1 MQGTVSDVASGR
13 DIGGYADEFAL
24 DVRVIEEVRPG
35 DSSMLQAT
43 SDNCGSTCSGT
54 ACTTAVSYPA

>member
-1 MQGTVSDVASGR
+1 MQGTALNAGSGQ
-13 DIGGYADEFAL
+13 DLSGYEDEFAL
-24 DVRVIEEVRPG
+24 DVRVIEDARPG
-35 DSSMLQAT
+35 ADSMQAT